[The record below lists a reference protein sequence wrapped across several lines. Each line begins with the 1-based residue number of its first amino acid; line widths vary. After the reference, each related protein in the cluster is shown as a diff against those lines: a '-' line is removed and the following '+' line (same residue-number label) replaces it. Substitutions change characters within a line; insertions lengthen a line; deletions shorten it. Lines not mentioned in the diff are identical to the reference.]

1 MSIWVESDEDKCLS
15 QLTSNGD
22 TAFSSATARGLLLT
36 STLLIMGCQQS
47 ARLTFEL
54 QTARQEA
61 EELQKSLKLAND
73 MKEAFQSETEK
84 AKSVVLSL
92 TAENEKMAYELHV
105 RKNSDYQG
113 NSGIF
118 ESTKEEFL
126 KMKQWT
132 EMEIN
137 RANEILANL
146 LASSSLTEKDEK
158 HGQILRIIEEIRDSE
173 YDPEKLLELGK
184 LRFDFIQELLAEY
197 MDFKSKMAIQL
208 KAMEATI
215 TAAVAKS
222 PGIHVKDLLGTL
234 AQAPLVAKLIVV
246 RDIIKRVGLAG
257 SVGAGMDDEM
267 QRLLEARAEE
277 LEANAS
283 IQEETIAF
291 LRTART
297 GMTSAETLNAQLK
310 ETEQQLAAAS
320 EQIAE
325 ATAAREQF
333 AKLHEE
339 NSNLQSQLKA
349 LQEASAEGE
358 DVEKVREML
367 AAATA
372 ANEKLNTESA
382 NVQQELSTAKEKL
395 GVFQGKVT
403 NIMEFA
409 RQAKSG
415 ADPEA
420 FDSLFKA
427 LEDFEAVTKE
437 EGVLR
442 QFSFAGE

>member
-1 MSIWVESDEDKCLS
+1 
-15 QLTSNGD
+15 
-22 TAFSSATARGLLLT
+22 
-36 STLLIMGCQQS
+36 MGCQQS
-47 ARLTFEL
+47 ARITFEL

-84 AKSVVLSL
+84 AKSVVLNL
-92 TAENEKMAYELHV
+92 TAENERMAYELHV

-146 LASSSLTEKDEK
+146 LASSSLTEKDDK
-158 HGQILRIIEEIRDSE
+158 HGQILRIIEEIHDSE
-173 YDPEKLLELGK
+173 YDPEKLLELGR
-184 LRFDFIQELLAEY
+184 LRFDFIQELLSEY
-197 MDFKSKMAIQL
+197 MDFKSKMSIQL

-222 PGIHVKDLLGTL
+222 PGVHVRELLGTL
-234 AQAPLVAKLIVV
+234 TQAPLVAKLIVV

-257 SVGAGMDDEM
+257 AVGAGLDDEA

-277 LEANAS
+277 LEAQAS
-283 IQEETIAF
+283 IHEETIAF

-297 GMTSAETLNAQLK
+297 GMTSIEALNAQLK
-310 ETEQQLAAAS
+310 DTEQQLAVAS

-333 AKLHEE
+333 AQLHDE
-339 NSNLQSQLKA
+339 NSALQSQLKA
-349 LQEASAEGE
+349 LQETSAAGE

-367 AAATA
+367 AEATA
-372 ANEKLNTESA
+372 ANEKLTRESA
-382 NVQQELSTAKEKL
+382 NVHQDLSTTKEKL
-395 GVFQGKVT
+395 SAYQEKVT

-409 RQAKSG
+409 RRAKDAS
-415 ADPEA
+415 DSESLE
-420 FDSLFKA
+420 SLFKA
-427 LEDFEAVTKE
+427 LEDFEAVSKE